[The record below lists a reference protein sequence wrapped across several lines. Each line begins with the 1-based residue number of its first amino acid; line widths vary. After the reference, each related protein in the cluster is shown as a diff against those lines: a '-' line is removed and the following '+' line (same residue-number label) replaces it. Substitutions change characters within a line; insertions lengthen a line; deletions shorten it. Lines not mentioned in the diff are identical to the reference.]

1 MSMRIVVADDS
12 AVMRKIVIRTLRQA
26 GYGDAL
32 IAEASDGSELVDI
45 AINDNPDICLSDW
58 NMPVMTGIEA
68 LREIRAKGN
77 NVTFGFVTSEGSDV
91 MRQTAEQAGAA
102 FLIVKPFT
110 AEAFAEALSSVN
122 A

>member
-45 AINDNPDICLSDW
+45 AINDQPDLCLSDW
-58 NMPVMTGIEA
+58 NMPVMNGIEA
-68 LREIRAKGN
+68 LRAIRAQGST
-77 NVTFGFVTSEGSDV
+77 VTFGFVTSEGSDV
-91 MRQTAEQAGAA
+91 MRQTATEAGAA

-110 AEAFAEALSSVN
+110 AEAFQEALGSVP